1 MSAVS
6 RNKYQILTPT
16 VRQCF
21 SDEKSS
27 NNTSD
32 NEDTKENAQK
42 KLNDLLNVL
51 KVSGANV
58 ESEVASAKE
67 LDNEVVIATKD
78 VASLSGQRVKTESEL
93 VRKLKQLEQETKV
106 AKRDNEVSGENQDS
120 LESVF
125 SDIRIEKPLGK
136 NKQKLKENVEA
147 AKEKSDL
154 SMEQA
159 AFLQK
164 RAKMRRAK

>member
-1 MSAVS
+1 MINHPQKREIDFSLLDDTH

-16 VRQCF
+16 VRRCF

-58 ESEVASAKE
+58 ESEVDSKLAKPKFSKPVKRDKAGKLKSEVPSAKE

-93 VRKLKQLEQETKV
+93 VR
-106 AKRDNEVSGENQDS
+106 
-120 LESVF
+120 
-125 SDIRIEKPLGK
+125 
-136 NKQKLKENVEA
+136 
-147 AKEKSDL
+147 
-154 SMEQA
+154 
-159 AFLQK
+159 
-164 RAKMRRAK
+164 